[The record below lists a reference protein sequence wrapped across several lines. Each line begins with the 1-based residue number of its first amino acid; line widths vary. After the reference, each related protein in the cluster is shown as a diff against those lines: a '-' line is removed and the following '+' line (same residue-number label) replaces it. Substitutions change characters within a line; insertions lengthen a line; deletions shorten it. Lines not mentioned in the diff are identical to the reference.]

1 MNTHITEWLAAYHDG
16 ELRGR
21 RLAQVEAHLE
31 ECSVCQS
38 ELDEIGALSAMLGEM
53 PEVEPVTSSDQ
64 FAAQVGLQL
73 KRRPQQA
80 AAPTNRPGWAWV
92 LLPVSLLIGIG
103 FLQVVSWMEESFTL
117 AQMFGFGKAAVS
129 ILTSAP
135 PKPTGVF
142 AQISSELIHF
152 GIPFSPQILI
162 GLILPAILA
171 VGYLVWLIVWGLN
184 QGEFEATQ
192 T

>member
-1 MNTHITEWLAAYHDG
+1 MNTHIIEWLAAYHDG

-31 ECSVCQS
+31 ECAVCQS
-38 ELDEIGALSAMLGEM
+38 EQDQIGALSGMLGEV
-53 PEVEPVTSSDQ
+53 PEVEPVTSSDR

-73 KRRPQQA
+73 KDQPQQA
-80 AAPTNRPGWAWV
+80 AAPANRPGRIWV

-135 PKPTGVF
+135 PKPTGIF

-152 GIPFSPQILI
+152 GVPFSPQILI

-171 VGYLVWLIVWGLN
+171 VGYLVWMIVWGLN